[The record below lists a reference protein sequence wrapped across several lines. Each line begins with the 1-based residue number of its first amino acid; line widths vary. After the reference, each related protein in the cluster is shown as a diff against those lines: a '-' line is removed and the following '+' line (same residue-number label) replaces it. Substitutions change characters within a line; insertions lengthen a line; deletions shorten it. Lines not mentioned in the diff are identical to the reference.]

1 ALKHPWINRLADTSP
16 SGSMLSSFSLNLRRF
31 YRTSLIEVFAAN
43 SLAAKLSYRQSFDLR
58 VRCRDA
64 DSGRS
69 GFLTATDLRQV
80 LHGLGHDEIAEAIG
94 MCFSR
99 ALRHPGESYI
109 DYSALLESVQLR
121 HEYLLEEELWAQF
134 REFDVASGSAA
145 GKLPLPLLTSFLEA
159 PEIQSLLKREGSE
172 DGAVFSMRESGSPL
186 RGSSPQEADFIETVS
201 VMLGQIRRF
210 TSRASS
216 AATQGS
222 VEA

>member
-1 ALKHPWINRLADTSP
+1 
-16 SGSMLSSFSLNLRRF
+16 
-31 YRTSLIEVFAAN
+31 
-43 SLAAKLSYRQSFDLR
+43 
-58 VRCRDA
+58 
-64 DSGRS
+64 
-69 GFLTATDLRQV
+69 
-80 LHGLGHDEIAEAIG
+80 
-94 MCFSR
+94 
-99 ALRHPGESYI
+99 YI